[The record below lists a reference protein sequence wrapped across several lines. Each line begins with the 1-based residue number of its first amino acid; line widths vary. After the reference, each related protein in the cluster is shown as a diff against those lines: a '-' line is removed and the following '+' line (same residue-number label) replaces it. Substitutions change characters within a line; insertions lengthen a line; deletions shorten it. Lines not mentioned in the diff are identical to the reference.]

1 MLHMLPGSIL
11 LPPCGGIDKAPLR
24 LHPKLLNTLSDLLPG
39 PDALQSQLTGAR
51 DSVIPRRKIS
61 EPSNFKLKLKGI
73 FFSDIALF
81 ALEDIFSACQVSQNY
96 QQALAPGPAYFLTHL
111 GGPGFGNPLGQ
122 PGQAAM
128 GRNEDIPCWF
138 PIKGC

>member
-24 LHPKLLNTLSDLLPG
+24 LHPKLLHTLSDPLHG

-96 QQALAPGPAYFLTHL
+96 QQALQHL
-111 GGPGFGNPLGQ
+111 LQYLQ
-122 PGQAAM
+122 PC
-128 GRNEDIPCWF
+128 PCWSCRLSD
-138 PIKGC
+138 PSRWSWLWESSRTAWTSSNGQK